1 MQAELL
7 RKTIHNFPKR
17 YGQDSTASGAKVLPS
32 LQGLLENSAR
42 PRQGVGL
49 GVGLGVGPGAGG
61 G

>member
-32 LQGLLENSAR
+32 LQGLPENSAR

-49 GVGLGVGPGAGG
+49 GVGPGAGG